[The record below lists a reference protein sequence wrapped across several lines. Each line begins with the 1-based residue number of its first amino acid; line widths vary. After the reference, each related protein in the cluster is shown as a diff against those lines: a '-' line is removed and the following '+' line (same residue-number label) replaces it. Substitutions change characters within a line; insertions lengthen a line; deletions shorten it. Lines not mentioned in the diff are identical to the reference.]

1 MLYVPSLGADTP
13 YQSECG
19 VFSSLFLSRFCK
31 TFHKIGEGWLHTF
44 FYYRLII
51 AAGARAVYSIMAI
64 IDVVKCVSDG
74 SSFCQKFPSED
85 LRLGS
90 QLVVYPGQTAFFVKD
105 GNVCDEFT
113 NGSYTLKSENIPIL
127 KSLINI
133 PFGGDSPFQ
142 AEVWFVSSIPKL
154 DIMWGTSQAI
164 QLEDP
169 QYGIIVPV
177 RAFGQ
182 YGLKVSKPRV
192 FFERLIGN
200 RERFTSEDIDRY
212 FKGKLVSL
220 LSNIISDKIIKD
232 NIPVLEL
239 SSHLMEMSEYCNS
252 RLNIVFN
259 NYGLDVVEFSFMSIN
274 VPEDDPSV
282 IKIKEMKAMVAQ
294 LKIAGKDVYQMNR
307 SFDILEKAASNEGVG
322 GQILAMQTGI
332 GAGQGIGTAMS
343 GIAGQTMNLNPG
355 SVPPPI
361 PQEKT
366 YCVYLNGQQICGLA
380 ESQVLSYINQGIANG
395 ETLAW
400 TSGMPSWSKLSLI
413 PEFMGKVSAQ
423 TPPPIK

>member
-1 MLYVPSLGADTP
+1 MWSII
-13 YQSECG
+13 
-19 VFSSLFLSRFCK
+19 SSLFLSRFCK

-44 FYYRLII
+44 FYCRLRI
-51 AAGARAVYSIMAI
+51 AAGAKAVYSIMAI

-74 SSFCQKFPSED
+74 SPFCQKFPSED

-105 GNVCDEFT
+105 GNVCDEFS

-154 DIMWGTSQAI
+154 DIMWGTSQAL

-192 FFERLIGN
+192 FFERLVGN

-220 LSNIISDKIIKD
+220 LSNIITDKIIKD

-322 GQILAMQTGI
+322 GQILAMQAGF

-343 GIAGQTMNLNPG
+343 GIAGQTINLNPG
-355 SVPPPI
+355 SVPPPV
-361 PQEKT
+361 PQGKS
-366 YCVYLNGQQICGLA
+366 YCVYLNGQQICGLT
-380 ESQVLSYINQGIANG
+380 ESQMSSYIDQGIING
-395 ETLAW
+395 ETLVW
-400 TSGMPSWSKLSLI
+400 TSGMPSWVKLFLI
-413 PEFMGKVSAQ
+413 PEFVGKVSAQ